1 MGPQGQDQKP
11 KPKPKPCL
19 PQTCKGGGS
28 RELCLGSCGSGFSR
42 KILIFGAGP
51 KSSRLKP
58 LPQLCGW
65 APLPRRCEPLERGNA
80 ILPGHQVHPDVVL
93 DLRARSEEHTSA
105 LQSLKRISYA

>member
-65 APLPRRCEPLERGNA
+65 APLPRRCETLERGND
-80 ILPGHQVHPDVVL
+80 ILQGQQVQHADEHHQIR
-93 DLRARSEEHTSA
+93 RASCRE
-105 LQSLKRISYA
+105 KVCKYG